1 MNDMGVVKESA
12 EDCSLLS
19 MSTDCLS
26 AKHCLCNDDTPC
38 VEGEGT
44 FCKEMNTEEMTQA
57 IICSI
62 HKLHG
67 GQTIMMPATKWRSV
81 FDAVAFSMA
90 GDESWQEF
98 DATAT
103 VRLNTQDPLL
113 FESSDEHT
121 LTGLITAL
129 MNDGEGEAQGV
140 FLFPTGAP
148 VLVHIVPSGPVKFW
162 FGTQALADEVSEA
175 YVS

>member
-12 EDCSLLS
+12 EDYSLLT
-19 MSTDCLS
+19 MSADCLS

-38 VEGEGT
+38 EGSEGT
-44 FCKEMNTEEMTQA
+44 FCKEMSMEELIQA
-57 IICSI
+57 TIGSI

>member
-1 MNDMGVVKESA
+1 MNDMGIVKETV
-12 EDCSLLS
+12 EDCLLLS
-19 MSTDCLS
+19 MSDDCLS
-26 AKHCLCNDDTPC
+26 AKHCLLNDDAPC
-38 VEGEGT
+38 GEDDST
-44 FCKEMNTEEMTQA
+44 FCKDLTTDEMIQA
-57 IICSI
+57 TIDSI

-67 GQTIMMPATKWRSV
+67 GQTIMTPATKWRSV

-121 LTGLITAL
+121 LNGLITAL
-129 MNDGEGEAQGV
+129 MSDGENKMQGV
-140 FLFPTGAP
+140 FIFPTGAP
-148 VLVHIVPSGPVKFW
+148 VLVHIVPGGPVKFW